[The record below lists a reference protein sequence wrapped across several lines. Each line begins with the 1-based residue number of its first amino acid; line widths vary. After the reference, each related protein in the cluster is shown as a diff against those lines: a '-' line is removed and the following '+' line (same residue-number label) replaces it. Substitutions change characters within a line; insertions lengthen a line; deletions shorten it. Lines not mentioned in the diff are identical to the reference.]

1 MIQVTS
7 KQEGF
12 RRCGVSHP
20 ARPTDHPDGKFTEE
34 QIEILKAEPM
44 LTVVEVEDEVKL
56 NARDLIVMAKGAPD
70 VATLNELAK
79 DESRKS
85 VLDAID
91 IRRKEL
97 SV

>member
-1 MIQVTS
+1 MIQITS

-20 ARPTDHPDGKFTEE
+20 ARPTDHPAGSFTEE
-34 QIEILKAEPM
+34 QIEILKTESM
-44 LTVVEVEDEVKL
+44 LTVVEIEDEVKL
-56 NARDLIVMAKGAPD
+56 TAKELISMAKAAPD
-70 VATLNELAK
+70 VATLDDLAK

-91 IRRKEL
+91 TRRKEL
-97 SV
+97 SA